1 METMADKY
9 FCYTFLKMQIF
20 TSMLM
25 LLWSIFL
32 VHRESEVLELP
43 DKEEVAEAV
52 DLRLPGHRVNVLQ
65 EN

>member
-1 METMADKY
+1 
-9 FCYTFLKMQIF
+9 
-20 TSMLM
+20 MLM

-65 EN
+65 DKLN